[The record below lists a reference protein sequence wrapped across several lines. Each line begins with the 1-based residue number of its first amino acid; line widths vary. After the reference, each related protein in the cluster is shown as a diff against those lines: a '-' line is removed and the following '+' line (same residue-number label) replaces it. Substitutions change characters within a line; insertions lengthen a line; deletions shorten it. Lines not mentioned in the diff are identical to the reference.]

1 VVLLEVTKSGRR
13 REVPLVDEADGVLRR
28 RGPQAVG
35 LVFGTSSWPSFRAYW
50 EAAVQAAKLVNF
62 HFHDLRHTFASW
74 AIQRGATLP
83 ELKDLL
89 GHSSIAMV
97 MRYAHLSPE
106 HLRSAVGRLSGM
118 LTMPSSADEPDV
130 DREGALETGRLQPTI
145 SPERQNLEAQ
155 PSGVRRKAAKT
166 GVYS

>member
-1 VVLLEVTKSGRR
+1 M
-13 REVPLVDEADGVLRR
+13 
-28 RGPQAVG
+28 
-35 LVFGTSSWPSFRAYW
+35 
-50 EAAVQAAKLVNF
+50 QAAKLVNF

-89 GHSSIAMV
+89 GHSSLAMV